1 MVSLIKYGTLGGGE
15 KYETNVMT
23 FDGLSSDDLPV
34 GTFEGMAIPNGSS
47 YCETDTG
54 VKYLYDEENEE
65 WYEQPSGGGGG
76 GGGTDNYNDLSNKPK
91 INGVTLTGDKS
102 LSALDIVS
110 NTTFEQIMSALDTYL
125 NNEVQ
130 PKITSQNR
138 LSADLVEEEND
149 KYFASEDELD
159 KIDAI
164 LDGQDYFVGAIP
176 LASGDDMN
184 DLEVGKYEAVNGV
197 AANISHSPTNSDF
210 VAFTIETTSAEDC
223 YLQIVYEIGTY
234 AWFLRHGVLING
246 SMSWIPWQEY
256 SPKYDS
262 TLKLLS
268 DYVDDSGQTNRFV
281 TAAEKAA
288 ISSIGDKV
296 DKIEGKELST
306 NDYTTAEK
314 NKLSGLT
321 QYTDALAS
329 AAIYGLGTEMTK
341 NTSFDSYTTSGAYYA
356 YNAVASTLT
365 GGPVSIGNNHVR
377 LEVVNVGSSIQQ
389 RLFIASNL
397 YDDKF
402 YVRRKASSGTWS
414 SWYVH
419 TGAVVT

>member
-47 YCETDTG
+47 YFETDTG
-54 VKYLYDEENEE
+54 IKYLYDEENKE
-65 WYEQPSGGGGG
+65 WYEQPSSGGGGG
-76 GGGTDNYNDLSNKPK
+76 GGGSDNYNDLSNKPQ
-91 INGVTLTGDKS
+91 IAGVTLSGNKS
-102 LSALDIVS
+102 LSALGIASATDIPTVNDS
-110 NTTFEQIMSALDTYL
+110 T
-125 NNEVQ
+125 
-130 PKITSQNR
+130 ITIQ
-138 LSADLVEEEND
+138 
-149 KYFASEDELD
+149 K
-159 KIDAI
+159 
-164 LDGQDYFVGAIP
+164 
-176 LASGDDMN
+176 
-184 DLEVGKYEAVNGV
+184 NGV
-197 AANISHSPTNSDF
+197 AVDTFTTNTAS
-210 VAFTIETTSAEDC
+210 AKTIDITVPTSASDVSALPASTKYAGASTAGGAATSAAKLNTNAGSET
-223 YLQIVYEIGTY
+223 QPVYFSDGVPVAGTY
-234 AWFLRHGVLING
+234 SLNKTVPADAVFTDTTYESKSAASGGTEVSLVTTG
-246 SMSWIPWQEY
+246 E
-256 SPKYDS
+256 KY
-262 TLKLLS
+262 TWN
-268 DYVDDSGQTNRFV
+268 TV
-281 TAAEKAA
+281 T
-288 ISSIGDKV
+288 DKV
-296 DKIEGKELST
+296 DKETGKGLST
-306 NDYTTAEK
+306 NDYTTEEK

-402 YVRRKASSGTWS
+402 YIRRKASGGTWG